1 MVAYMNNIVMYLL
14 GTLYHCTTSLRHFAD
29 LGAPLTTPLL
39 TCCRVAR
46 LARCR
51 WTVGPGRTAD
61 PARCSACPDGASA
74 PRPLPPPPRSTQ
86 SPLRSPNPQSLLDL
100 ALGRDCR
107 PCLVRLRPECSP
119 RRCLVDTPTRQRTG
133 LRGCGHDPMHT
144 CLMDGYVPQK
154 DHTIRWQGR
163 SAILCTINHKE

>member
-1 MVAYMNNIVMYLL
+1 MYFL
-14 GTLYHCTTSLRHFAD
+14 GTLYHSLRHLAD

-39 TCCRVAR
+39 TCCLVAR
-46 LARCR
+46 LARRR

-86 SPLRSPNPQSLLDL
+86 SPLRLPNPPSLLDL
-100 ALGRDCR
+100 VLGRDCR

-119 RRCLVDTPTRQRTG
+119 RRCLVYTPTRQRTG
-133 LRGCGHDPMHT
+133 LRGCGHDPMYT
-144 CLMDGYVPQK
+144 CLIDGYVPPK

-163 SAILCTINHKE
+163 SAILCTINWNG